1 MKSGNI
7 ILIGPTNSGKST
19 LINSIIG
26 KRVTLVSRKKQSTTF
41 NQKLIKRISE
51 YQFILQDTPGY
62 FNSSKKINQKF
73 SSAPLAEI
81 DNAVL
86 IFVVLDSSR
95 KILKTN
101 KRIFSSLE
109 KHITHQKVF
118 LVLNKTDKIKNDE
131 LLEKIKAFEKFKI
144 VDQIFP
150 ISALNGNGTD
160 LLIQKSKKY
169 LKVNKNLK
177 SKKVVQLKKDIFYA
191 EVTREKL
198 FDRVHREIP
207 YACEI
212 ETDKIIKKLDT
223 IKIYQTIIVRK
234 KSHKNIIIGKNGSLL
249 KEIGIESRKE
259 ISKYENKKIHLFLF
273 VRLIKEKSS

>member
-212 ETDKIIKKLDT
+212 ETDKIIKKLET

>member
-95 KILKTN
+95 KIFKIN

-109 KHITHQKVF
+109 KQITHQKVF

>member
-95 KILKTN
+95 KIFKIN

-109 KHITHQKVF
+109 KQITHQKVF

-212 ETDKIIKKLDT
+212 ETDKIIKKSDT